1 MKFKV
6 ILRLAVISLIFLF
19 YPLTIFATKES
30 TEEFDVSAPAAI
42 LIDSKSRKILFEKN
56 PSEVRYTASLMK
68 IMNLLIAL
76 DTIKDLGGKITLNKE
91 IPRTSGPNIWLKQG
105 ETVKTED
112 LIKAI
117 AMVSADDACLA
128 LANHISGDEGKF
140 IHEMNNYALKY
151 NLNNTIFKN
160 CTALDIDGNVST
172 AHDIAFMAKALLEC
186 ENAVGYTS
194 KWIDNIRDGKT
205 QIVNTNKLIKI
216 YPGTTGIKTGT
227 SKEAGSCACICSEKN
242 KMRLIAVVLG
252 CKDVKERNSEIIKLL
267 DYGFSEYSL
276 SSPPSFEVPKYLKVE
291 NGIESK
297 VELSVIK
304 SENFLIANKNRE
316 KISPELVLDEKLEA
330 PVIRGKKV
338 GEIIYRQGKDIVC
351 ISDVVARN
359 NVDKK
364 DFLKLLKKLTASFLK
379 L

>member
-1 MKFKV
+1 MKLKV
-6 ILRLAVISLIFLF
+6 ILSTIIISLIFLF
-19 YPLTIFATKES
+19 YPLTIFANEETG
-30 TEEFDVSAPAAI
+30 EEFDVSAPSAI
-42 LIDSKSRKILFEKN
+42 LIDSKSGKILFEKN

-68 IMNLLIAL
+68 MMNLLIAF
-76 DTIKDLGGKITLNKE
+76 DTIKDFNSKVTISKE
-91 IPRTSGPNIWLKQG
+91 IPRTSGSNIWLKQG

-117 AMVSADDACLA
+117 ALVSADDACIA
-128 LANHISGDEGKF
+128 LADHISGDEGKF
-140 IHEMNNYALKY
+140 LQEMNNYASKYDLKS
-151 NLNNTIFKN
+151 TIFKN
-160 CTALDIDGNVST
+160 CIAEDIDGNVST

-186 ENAVGYTS
+186 EKAADYTS
-194 KWIDNIRDGKT
+194 KWIDHIRGGKT
-205 QIVNTNKLIKI
+205 QIVNTNKLIKL

-242 KMRLIAVVLG
+242 KMSLIAVVLG
-252 CKDVKERNSEIIKLL
+252 CKDVKERNSEVTKLL

-291 NGIESK
+291 NGIESCA
-297 VELSVIK
+297 ELSVIK
-304 SENFLIANKNRE
+304 SENFLVANKNKE

-338 GEIIYRQGKDIVC
+338 GEIIYRQGNDIVC
-351 ISDVVARN
+351 VSDVVTHSS
-359 NVDKK
+359 VDKK
-364 DFLKLLKKLTASFLK
+364 DFSKLLKKLAVSFLK

>member
-1 MKFKV
+1 MKLKV
-6 ILRLAVISLIFLF
+6 ILSTIIISLIFLF
-19 YPLTIFATKES
+19 YPLTIFANEETG
-30 TEEFDVSAPAAI
+30 EEFDISAPSAI
-42 LIDSKSRKILFEKN
+42 LIDSKSGKILFEKN

-68 IMNLLIAL
+68 MMNLLIAF
-76 DTIKDLGGKITLNKE
+76 DTIKDFNSKVTVSKE
-91 IPRTSGPNIWLKQG
+91 IPRTSSSNIWLKQG

-117 AMVSADDACLA
+117 ALVSADDACIA
-128 LANHISGDEGKF
+128 LADHISGDEGKF
-140 IHEMNNYALKY
+140 LQEMNNYASKYDLKS
-151 NLNNTIFKN
+151 TIFKN
-160 CTALDIDGNVST
+160 CIAEDIDGNVST

-186 ENAVGYTS
+186 EKAADYTS
-194 KWIDNIRDGKT
+194 KWIDHIRGGKT
-205 QIVNTNKLIKI
+205 QIVNTNKLIKL

-242 KMRLIAVVLG
+242 KMSLIAVVLG
-252 CKDVKERNSEIIKLL
+252 CKDVKERNSEVTKLL

-291 NGIESK
+291 NGIESCA
-297 VELSVIK
+297 ELSVIK
-304 SENFLIANKNRE
+304 SENFLVANKNKE

-338 GEIIYRQGKDIVC
+338 GEIIYRQGNDIVC
-351 ISDVVARN
+351 ISDVVTHSS
-359 NVDKK
+359 VDKK
-364 DFLKLLKKLTASFLK
+364 DFSKLLKKLAVNFLK

>member
-1 MKFKV
+1 MKLKV
-6 ILRLAVISLIFLF
+6 ILSTIIISLIFLF
-19 YPLTIFATKES
+19 YPLTISASEETG
-30 TEEFDVSAPAAI
+30 EEFDVSAPSAI
-42 LIDSKSRKILFEKN
+42 LIDSKSGKILFEKN

-68 IMNLLIAL
+68 MMNLLIAF
-76 DTIKDLGGKITLNKE
+76 DTIKDFNSKVTINKE
-91 IPRTSGPNIWLKQG
+91 IPRTSGSSIWLKQG

-128 LANHISGDEGKF
+128 LADHISGNEGKF
-140 IHEMNNYALKY
+140 LQEMNNYASKY
-151 NLNNTIFKN
+151 NLKSTIFKN
-160 CTALDIDGNVST
+160 CIAEDIDGNVST
-172 AHDIAFMAKALLEC
+172 AHDIALMAKALLEC
-186 ENAVGYTS
+186 ERAADYTS
-194 KWIDNIRDGKT
+194 KWIDHIRDGKT
-205 QIVNTNKLIKI
+205 QIVNTNKLIRL

-242 KMRLIAVVLG
+242 KMSLIAVVLG
-252 CKDVKERNSEIIKLL
+252 CKDVKERNSEVIKLL

-276 SSPPSFEVPKYLKVE
+276 SSPPPFEVPKYLKVE
-291 NGIESK
+291 NGIEGR

-304 SENFLIANKNRE
+304 SENFLVANKNKE

-338 GEIIYRQGKDIVC
+338 GEIIYRQGNEIVC
-351 ISDVVARN
+351 ISDVVTHGS
-359 NVDKK
+359 VDKK
-364 DFLKLLKKLTASFLK
+364 NFSKLLKKLAVSFLK

>member
-1 MKFKV
+1 MKLKV
-6 ILRLAVISLIFLF
+6 ILSTIIISLIFLF
-19 YPLTIFATKES
+19 YPLTIFANEETG
-30 TEEFDVSAPAAI
+30 EEFDVSAPSAI
-42 LIDSKSRKILFEKN
+42 LIDSKSGKILFEKN

-68 IMNLLIAL
+68 MMNLLIAF
-76 DTIKDLGGKITLNKE
+76 DTIKDFNSKVTISKE
-91 IPRTSGPNIWLKQG
+91 IPRTSSSNIWLKQG

-117 AMVSADDACLA
+117 ALVSADDACIA
-128 LANHISGDEGKF
+128 LADHISGDEGKF
-140 IHEMNNYALKY
+140 LQEMNNYASKYDLKS
-151 NLNNTIFKN
+151 TIFKN
-160 CTALDIDGNVST
+160 CIAEDIDGNVST

-186 ENAVGYTS
+186 EKAADYTS
-194 KWIDNIRDGKT
+194 KWIDHIRGGKT
-205 QIVNTNKLIKI
+205 QIVNTNKLIKL

-242 KMRLIAVVLG
+242 KMSLIAVVLG
-252 CKDVKERNSEIIKLL
+252 CKDVKERNSEVTKLL

-291 NGIESK
+291 NGIESCA
-297 VELSVIK
+297 ELSVIK
-304 SENFLIANKNRE
+304 SENFLVANKNKE

-338 GEIIYRQGKDIVC
+338 GEIIYRQGNDIVC
-351 ISDVVARN
+351 ISDVVTHSS
-359 NVDKK
+359 VDKK
-364 DFLKLLKKLTASFLK
+364 DFSKLLKKLAVNFLK